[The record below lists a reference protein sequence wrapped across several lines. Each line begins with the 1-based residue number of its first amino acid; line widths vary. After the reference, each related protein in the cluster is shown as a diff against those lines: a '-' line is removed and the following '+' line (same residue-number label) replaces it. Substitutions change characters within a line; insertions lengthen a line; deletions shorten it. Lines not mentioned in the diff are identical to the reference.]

1 MISITKT
8 TPSSITVRV
17 DNKTVKVSGE
27 SFVRGYGS
35 PDFIIDIAS
44 IKTWDKPFD
53 TVAITKSERAFIVEY
68 LLKELTAR
76 QWDVTAE

>member
-8 TPSSITVRV
+8 TPSSITVLL

-27 SFVRGYGS
+27 SFVRGHGS

-53 TVAITKSERAFIVEY
+53 TVAITEGERAFIVDY
-68 LLKELTAR
+68 LLRELTAR
-76 QWDVTAE
+76 QWYVTAE